1 LSIRQDATAF
11 GAITGQQA
19 VSFANG
25 HPLSKASPM
34 GDQIT
39 ISIWLFV
46 LLLAMAAWS
55 VLERV
60 LIPSSR
66 WFIRRRINRVIDEI
80 SARLDIQIKPFQ
92 LTKRQVLIDRLI
104 YDPKVVEAIQ
114 EIAREQDCPREIVQE
129 KVMSY
134 AREIVP
140 SFNAY
145 LYFRIGY
152 WMAKKIAR
160 LLYRVRIGLVND
172 QQFAA
177 IDPESTV
184 VFVINHRS
192 NMDYILVAFLA
203 AEKTTLSYAVG
214 EWAKIW
220 PLQTLIRA
228 MGAFFVRRDS
238 HDPLYRRVL
247 ERYVHMATKEGVCQ
261 AVFLEGS
268 LSRDGLLRPP
278 KLGFLDYML
287 RSYDPEND
295 RDIVFIPVGVNYD
308 RTLEDRSLLRT
319 LDPEAEKRSK
329 WFVIKTT
336 CGFIGKSIFLMILS
350 RWQRFGYAYV
360 NFGSPVSV
368 RQYCLDNGVSFGKLE
383 RKTRFLEVQRIANL
397 FMGGIR
403 QSIPVLPVSLVAAV
417 MLESDHRGLSASEVQ
432 TKVSQ
437 LIATLQKQGAHVYLS
452 DENRVESIFNALNIL
467 QLRRLV
473 RESAGIYRLVTGEA
487 GLLAYYANSIAHWLQ
502 LPTDPRDM
510 ADQK

>member
-1 LSIRQDATAF
+1 MS
-11 GAITGQQA
+11 GQ
-19 VSFANG
+19 V
-25 HPLSKASPM
+25 
-34 GDQIT
+34 T

-46 LLLAMAAWS
+46 FLLAVCAWA

-66 WFIRRRINRVIDEI
+66 WFIRRRINCVIDEI

-92 LTKRQVLIDRLI
+92 LTKRQVLIDRLV

-114 EIAREQDCPREIVQE
+114 ETAHQRDCPREIVQRE
-129 KVMSY
+129 VISY

-160 LLYRVRIGLVND
+160 LLYRVRIGLVD
-172 QQFAA
+172 DAQFAS

-192 NMDYILVAFLA
+192 NMDYVLVAFLA

-228 MGAFFVRRDS
+228 MGAFFVRRNS
-238 HDPLYRRVL
+238 GDPLYRCVL

-261 AVFLEGS
+261 AVFLEGG
-268 LSRDGLLRPP
+268 LSRDGLPRPP

-287 RSYDPEND
+287 RSYDPAND

-308 RTLEDRSLLRT
+308 RTLEDRSLLRA
-319 LDPEAEKRSK
+319 LDPDAEKRSL
-329 WFVIKTT
+329 WFVVKTT
-336 CGFIGKSIFLMILS
+336 SGFIWKSLILMILS

-360 NFGSPVSV
+360 NFGKHVSV
-368 RQYCLDNGVSFGKLE
+368 RQYCAENSVNFGKLE
-383 RKTRFLEVQRIANL
+383 RADRFLNVQKLADQL
-397 FMGGIR
+397 MGAIR
-403 QSIPVLPVSLVAAV
+403 YVIPALPVSLVATV
-417 MLESDHRGLSASEVQ
+417 MLESGHQGLGALEVEAR
-432 TKVSQ
+432 VNQ
-437 LIATLQKQGAHVYLS
+437 LIEELQGRGAHVYVS
-452 DENRVESIFNALNIL
+452 PRNRIESILSALNML
-467 QLRRLV
+467 QLRNLV
-473 RESAGIYRLVTGEA
+473 RESGGIYRAVPEEIDV
-487 GLLAYYANSIAHWLQ
+487 LAYYANAIAHWRQ
-502 LPTDPRDM
+502 ASEVSIDP
-510 ADQK
+510 

>member
-1 LSIRQDATAF
+1 MD
-11 GAITGQQA
+11 
-19 VSFANG
+19 
-25 HPLSKASPM
+25 
-34 GDQIT
+34 DQIT
-39 ISIWLFV
+39 ISIWLFF
-46 LLLAMAAWS
+46 LLLAISAWA

-104 YDPKVVEAIQ
+104 YDPKVVEVVQ
-114 EIAREQDCPREIVQE
+114 ETARERECPREIVQGQ
-129 KVMSY
+129 VLTY
-134 AREIVP
+134 AKEIVP

-160 LLYRVRIGLVND
+160 LLYYVRIGLVND
-172 QQFAA
+172 QQFAS

-192 NMDYILVAFLA
+192 NMDYVLVAFLA

-228 MGAFFVRRDS
+228 MGAFFVRRNS
-238 HDPLYRRVL
+238 RDPLYRRVL

-261 AVFLEGS
+261 AVFLEGG

-287 RSYDPEND
+287 RSYAPESD

-308 RTLEDRSLLRT
+308 RTLEDRSLLRA
-319 LDPEAEKRSK
+319 LDPAAEKRSK

-336 CGFIGKSIFLMILS
+336 CGFIGKSIFLMVLS

-360 NFGSPVSV
+360 NFGKHLSV
-368 RQYCLDNGVSFGKLE
+368 RQYCHDHGVNFGKLA
-383 RKTRFLEVQRIANL
+383 RKTRFLEVERLAKQLMDA
-397 FMGGIR
+397 IR
-403 QSIPVLPVSLVAAV
+403 NSVPVLPVSLVAAV
-417 MLESDHRGLSASEVQ
+417 MLESGHKGLSASEVE

-437 LIATLQKQGAHVYLS
+437 MIAALQKQGAPVYVS
-452 DENRVESIFNALNIL
+452 PENRVESIINALNML
-467 QLRRLV
+467 QLRRLI
-473 RESAGIYRLVTGEA
+473 RESEGIYRLVSGEA
-487 GLLAYYANSIAHWLQ
+487 ELLAYYANSIAHWLQ
-502 LPTDPRDM
+502 LP
-510 ADQK
+510 ADSHDVSDQNKPLEQSDAQKI

>member
-1 LSIRQDATAF
+1 MS
-11 GAITGQQA
+11 GQ
-19 VSFANG
+19 V
-25 HPLSKASPM
+25 
-34 GDQIT
+34 T

-46 LLLAMAAWS
+46 FLLAVCAWA

-92 LTKRQVLIDRLI
+92 LTKRQVLIDRLV

-114 EIAREQDCPREIVQE
+114 ETAHQRDCPREIVQRE
-129 KVMSY
+129 VISY

-160 LLYRVRIGLVND
+160 LLYRVRIGLVD
-172 QQFAA
+172 DAQFAS

-192 NMDYILVAFLA
+192 NMDYVLVAFLA

-228 MGAFFVRRDS
+228 MGAFFVRRNS
-238 HDPLYRRVL
+238 GDPLYRCVL

-261 AVFLEGS
+261 AVFLEGG
-268 LSRDGLLRPP
+268 LSRDGLPRPP

-308 RTLEDRSLLRT
+308 RTLEDRSLLRA
-319 LDPEAEKRSK
+319 LDPDAEKRSL
-329 WFVIKTT
+329 WFVVKTT
-336 CGFIGKSIFLMILS
+336 SGFIWKSLILMILS

-360 NFGSPVSV
+360 NFGKHVSV
-368 RQYCLDNGVSFGKLE
+368 RQYCAENSVNFGKLE
-383 RKTRFLEVQRIANL
+383 RADRFLNVQKLADQL
-397 FMGGIR
+397 MGAIR
-403 QSIPVLPVSLVAAV
+403 YVIPALPISLVATV
-417 MLESDHRGLSASEVQ
+417 MLESGHQGLGALEVEAR
-432 TKVSQ
+432 VNQ
-437 LIATLQKQGAHVYLS
+437 LIEELQGRGAHVYVS
-452 DENRVESIFNALNIL
+452 PRNRVESILSALNML
-467 QLRRLV
+467 QLRNLV
-473 RESAGIYRLVTGEA
+473 RESGGIYRAVPEEIDV
-487 GLLAYYANSIAHWLQ
+487 LAYYANAIAHWRQ
-502 LPTDPRDM
+502 ASEVSIDP
-510 ADQK
+510 

>member
-1 LSIRQDATAF
+1 
-11 GAITGQQA
+11 
-19 VSFANG
+19 
-25 HPLSKASPM
+25 M
-34 GDQIT
+34 GGQIT
-39 ISIWLFV
+39 ISVWLFI
-46 LLLAMAAWS
+46 LLLAVCAWA

-80 SARLDIQIKPFQ
+80 NSRLEVQIKPFQ
-92 LTKRQVLIDRLI
+92 LTKRQVLIDRLV
-104 YDPKVVEAIQ
+104 YDPKIIETVQ
-114 EIAREQDCPREIVQE
+114 ETAQERSCPREIVQKE
-129 KVMSY
+129 VRSY

-160 LLYRVRIGLVND
+160 LLYRVRIGITAD
-172 QQFAA
+172 EQFSS

-192 NMDYILVAFLA
+192 NMDYVLVAFLA
-203 AEKTTLSYAVG
+203 AERTTLSYAVG

-228 MGAFFVRRDS
+228 MGAFFVRRNS
-238 HDPLYRRVL
+238 SDPLYRRVL

-261 AVFLEGS
+261 AVFLEGG
-268 LSRDGLLRPP
+268 LSRDGRLRPA

-287 RSYDPEND
+287 RSYDPSKD

-319 LDPEAEKRSK
+319 LDPEAEKRSQ

-336 CGFIGKSIFLMILS
+336 CGFIWKSLILMILS

-360 NFGSPVSV
+360 NFGNPISV
-368 RQYCLDNGVSFGKLE
+368 KQYCQNNDVDFARLDRRQRFPEVEKLAE
-383 RKTRFLEVQRIANL
+383 RLMDAIKQQVPA
-397 FMGGIR
+397 
-403 QSIPVLPVSLVAAV
+403 LPVSLVATV
-417 MLESDHRGLSASEVQ
+417 MLESDSAGMQAFEVQ
-432 TKVSQ
+432 ARVEQLVADLETEGAPVYVSSR
-437 LIATLQKQGAHVYLS
+437 K
-452 DENRVESIFNALNIL
+452 RVESVLNALNML
-467 QLRRLV
+467 VLRRLV
-473 RESAGIYRLVTGEA
+473 QESRGIYRSIPKEMDILS
-487 GLLAYYANSIAHWLQ
+487 YYANAIAHWRHA
-502 LPTDPRDM
+502 TAG
-510 ADQK
+510 ADDALARKRNTGVNHAT